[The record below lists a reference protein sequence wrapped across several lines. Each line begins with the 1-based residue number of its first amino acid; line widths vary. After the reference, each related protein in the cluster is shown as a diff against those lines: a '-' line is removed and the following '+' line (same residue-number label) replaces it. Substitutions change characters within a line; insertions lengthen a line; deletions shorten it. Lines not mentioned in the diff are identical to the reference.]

1 MQPSVQPART
11 RARSTDKRIRVG
23 DRVTFE
29 AEVLRVLAGDER
41 PLLIM
46 VKANGAKL
54 TINSRWFENGDAL
67 KGSNPVSLA
76 GVVTRVGES
85 FSDDLTPISI
95 AVDGYTV
102 TRVTLG
108 RKWVKRA

>member
-1 MQPSVQPART
+1 MQPSVQTT
-11 RARSTDKRIRVG
+11 RAKARSSDKRIRVG
-23 DRVTFE
+23 DQVTFE
-29 AEVLRVLAGDER
+29 GEVLRVLAGDER

-46 VKANGAKL
+46 VRASGAKL
-54 TINSRWFENGDAL
+54 TIHSRWFKNGDAL
-67 KGSNPVSLA
+67 KGSNTVSLA

-85 FSDDLTPISI
+85 VSDDLTPISI

-108 RKWVKRA
+108 KKWVKRA